1 MTVTALCI
9 IESKDAAN
17 GIATQYTASAN
28 NNVRTIIDKFTST
41 NYTAG
46 ALTLTVYL
54 VPFGSAAANSNLVKI
69 KTLAPGECYVW
80 PEVVGHTLNPGDFIA
95 TNASA
100 ATSIN
105 IRSSGREN
113 T

>member
-1 MTVTALCI
+1 MAVTSLCI
-9 IESKDAAN
+9 IESRDAAN
-17 GIATQYTASAN
+17 AITTQYTASVN
-28 NNVRTIIDKFTST
+28 GTRTIIDKFTST

-54 VPFGSAAANSNLVKI
+54 VPFGSAAANSNLIKI
-69 KTLAPGECYVW
+69 KTLAAGECYLW

-100 ATSIN
+100 ATSIS
-105 IRSSGREN
+105 IRASGRES

>member
-1 MTVTALCI
+1 MTVNSVCL

-17 GIATQYTASAN
+17 VITTQYTASVGAR
-28 NNVRTIIDKFTST
+28 VIIDKFTAT

-54 VPFGSAAANSNLVKI
+54 VPSGGSAGNSNLIKI
-69 KTLAPGECYVW
+69 KTLAAGECYTW
-80 PEVVGHTLNPGDFIA
+80 PEIVGHTLNPQDFIA

-105 IRSSGREN
+105 IRASGREI

>member
-9 IESKDAAN
+9 IESKNAENA
-17 GIATQYTASAN
+17 ITTQYTASVN
-28 NNVRTIIDKFTST
+28 SVRTIIDKFTST

-54 VPFGSAAANSNLVKI
+54 VPFGSAAGNSNLIKI
-69 KTLAPGECYVW
+69 KTLAAGECYVW

-105 IRSSGREN
+105 IRSGGREN
-113 T
+113 S

>member
-1 MTVTALCI
+1 MAVTALCL

-17 GIATQYTASAN
+17 VVTTQYTASIN
-28 NNVRTIIDKFTST
+28 SVRTIIDKFTST

-46 ALTLTVYL
+46 ALTLAVYL
-54 VPFGSAAANSNLVKI
+54 VPFGGAAGSSNLI
-69 KTLAPGECYVW
+69 KTKTLSAGECYVW

>member
-1 MTVTALCI
+1 MTVTALCL

-17 GIATQYTASAN
+17 SITTQYTASISGT
-28 NNVRTIIDKFTST
+28 RTIIDKFSST

-46 ALTLTVYL
+46 ALTLSVYL
-54 VPFGSAAANSNLVKI
+54 VPFGSAASNSNLVKI
-69 KTLAPGECYVW
+69 KTLAAGECYVW

-105 IRSSGREN
+105 IRASGREN

>member
-1 MTVTALCI
+1 MTVTALCL

-17 GIATQYTASAN
+17 VITTQYTASIN
-28 NNVRTIIDKFTST
+28 SVRTIIDKFTST

-46 ALTLTVYL
+46 AQTLTVYI
-54 VPFGSAAANSNLVKI
+54 VPFGGSATNSNMIKI
-69 KTLAPGECYVW
+69 KTLAAGESYLW
-80 PEVVGHTLNPGDFIA
+80 PEVVGHILNPGDFIA

-100 ATSIN
+100 LTSIN

>member
-17 GIATQYTASAN
+17 AITTQYTATTGAR
-28 NNVRTIIDKFTST
+28 VIIDKFTST

-54 VPFGSAAANSNLVKI
+54 VPSGGSAGNSNLVKV
-69 KTLAPGECYVW
+69 KTLAAGECYTW
-80 PEVVGHTLNPGDFIA
+80 PEVIGHTLNPQDFIA

-105 IRSSGREN
+105 IRASGREN